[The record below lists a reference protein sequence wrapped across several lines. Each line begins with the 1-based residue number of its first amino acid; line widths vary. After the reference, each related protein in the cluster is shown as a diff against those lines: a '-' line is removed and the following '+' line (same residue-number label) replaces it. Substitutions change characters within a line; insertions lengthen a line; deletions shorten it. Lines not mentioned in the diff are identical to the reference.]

1 MILAIAVI
9 SCEDQH
15 QNSGA
20 TPSALVLSP
29 ADSRAITSR
38 LIETAEPASDDEFE
52 EPVAT
57 IETTPD
63 LPFEEPVATTETT
76 PDLPFEE
83 PVATPEQTEEIP
95 FEELIATPEP
105 TPSVESFFQPVA
117 TPTRLTQIDY
127 ASEEWDDVWLCGNER
142 ALARDVYGVRYE
154 LVDPFLYSDLTPA
167 ANGFEFPCSVFT
179 EAGWNDLWI
188 YAAGTPNHDFE
199 STLGCCATV
208 QERLW
213 SIPLKPELSQEDPV
227 PAPARGAI
235 AVTVTG
241 VAIYGPEEGPGG
253 DAVASEFGYFE
264 EDRQPVDLG
273 VCGGHSGPGGEYHY
287 HYDSHCMHWHQE
299 GYTDMS
305 EYALDVAESV
315 ISEVLGFAFDG
326 FPIYS
331 TYEDDLSG
339 ETIENTSSYRL
350 KEAKDGYGGIDDYEF
365 VEGLGTLDE
374 CNGHFGPTPEGPEGI
389 YHYHSTLKN
398 GDGDLGFPYFPLCYK
413 GVVKEENYVGELVPP
428 EGFWDRVWWDSL
440 IPPPMGGLE
449 HGMPSELFHS
459 SGLAPLGDGGM
470 GLPPPPGQ

>member
-1 MILAIAVI
+1 MKIFHAGLMLILAIAVI

-57 IETTPD
+57 
-63 LPFEEPVATTETT
+63 TETT

-117 TPTRLTQIDY
+117 TPTQLTQIDY
-127 ASEEWDDVWLCGNER
+127 ASREWDDVWLCGNER

-213 SIPLKPELSQEDPV
+213 SIPL
-227 PAPARGAI
+227 
-235 AVTVTG
+235 
-241 VAIYGPEEGPGG
+241 
-253 DAVASEFGYFE
+253 
-264 EDRQPVDLG
+264 
-273 VCGGHSGPGGEYHY
+273 
-287 HYDSHCMHWHQE
+287 
-299 GYTDMS
+299 
-305 EYALDVAESV
+305 
-315 ISEVLGFAFDG
+315 
-326 FPIYS
+326 
-331 TYEDDLSG
+331 
-339 ETIENTSSYRL
+339 
-350 KEAKDGYGGIDDYEF
+350 
-365 VEGLGTLDE
+365 
-374 CNGHFGPTPEGPEGI
+374 
-389 YHYHSTLKN
+389 
-398 GDGDLGFPYFPLCYK
+398 
-413 GVVKEENYVGELVPP
+413 
-428 EGFWDRVWWDSL
+428 
-440 IPPPMGGLE
+440 
-449 HGMPSELFHS
+449 
-459 SGLAPLGDGGM
+459 
-470 GLPPPPGQ
+470 